1 MLQSVRWRHSGG
13 WALAALALGFGVLPI
28 PAHAQDAPPAGC
40 TGPVSQTWLT
50 VTVDDVRS
58 ANGLIALTLYADDSS
73 RFLVKRGSLYVTR
86 VPAAAGATQAC
97 IFLPQPGVYAVAVY
111 HDEDGNQAFKRT
123 GLGLPAE
130 GFGFSNNPATLA
142 GLPSFRSVR
151 LNVTRSGLSTRIRI
165 KYP

>member
-1 MLQSVRWRHSGG
+1 M
-13 WALAALALGFGVLPI
+13 
-28 PAHAQDAPPAGC
+28 
-40 TGPVSQTWLT
+40 SQTWLT